1 MSYKIFALNPGSTS
15 TKIAMFEDD
24 KPVFITKA
32 VHTAEELAKYPK
44 IADQLPYRRQPV
56 AADSSPARGA
66 YTPSP
71 TRW

>member
-1 MSYKIFALNPGSTS
+1 MTS
-15 TKIAMFEDD
+15 PI
-24 KPVFITKA
+24 FITKA

-44 IADQLPYRRQPV
+44 IADQLPYAVRPFWTRWPPGATLEGVDCFVPV